1 MKVTKNIKISH
12 VAMGL
17 CLFFGIISSCAVNK
31 EFQIVAG
38 DTDRVWQ
45 RRNYMTSQEEL
56 TKGYNLY
63 VSSCGNCHN
72 LISPAKYTADQWD
85 SDYLQKEFTRA
96 KLTDESVKKLISYY
110 IYAKAK

>member
-1 MKVTKNIKISH
+1 MVTKKIKIGH
-12 VAMGL
+12 IAIVL
-17 CLFFGIISSCAVNK
+17 CLFLGVVAACSVNK
-31 EFQIVAG
+31 EFQVVAG

-45 RRNYMTSQEEL
+45 RRNYMSSQEEL
-56 TKGYNLY
+56 NKGYKLY

-85 SDYLQKEFTRA
+85 SDYLQREFTKA
-96 KLTDESVKKLISYY
+96 KVTDESTKKLISYY